1 MGLFLFINWN
11 FFMSNLMS
19 NYYPLEVTFV
29 KGSGCWLTDT
39 SGYEY
44 LDALSGIGVVN
55 LGHSHPAIT
64 KSIVNQSKKLLH
76 TSNVYRIANQEK
88 LATRL
93 CQLANM
99 DKAFFSNSGAEANE
113 AAIKIA
119 RLFARTKNIQNP
131 IILTANQSFHG
142 RTMAT
147 LSATGQSKVQEGF
160 SPLMSEFFHVDFDDT
175 DAINKF
181 SVNNNVVAVMV
192 EPVQG
197 EAGVIIPE
205 DDYLNKVKLLCKKN
219 DWLFILDEVQAGMG
233 RTGKLFAHQHN
244 NITPD
249 ILCLAKG
256 LGNGVPIGAC
266 LARGKA
272 AEMLTP
278 GTHGSTFGGNPLVTG
293 VALSVLDV
301 FDSESILE
309 NVMKM
314 SQYFESEFKA
324 KIMDCNSVKELRI
337 KGLMIGIGLDENIID
352 CSKLT
357 QKALEDQ
364 LLINIT
370 GNSIRLLPPL
380 IISKK
385 EIDILIKKI
394 LKLISI

>member
-1 MGLFLFINWN
+1 
-11 FFMSNLMS
+11 MSNLMS

-29 KGSGCWLTDT
+29 KGRGCWLTDT
-39 SGYEY
+39 SGIEY

-64 KSIVNQSKKLLH
+64 KSIVNQSKQLLH

-93 CQLANM
+93 CGLANM

-278 GTHGSTFGGNPLVTG
+278 GSHGSTFGGNPLVTG